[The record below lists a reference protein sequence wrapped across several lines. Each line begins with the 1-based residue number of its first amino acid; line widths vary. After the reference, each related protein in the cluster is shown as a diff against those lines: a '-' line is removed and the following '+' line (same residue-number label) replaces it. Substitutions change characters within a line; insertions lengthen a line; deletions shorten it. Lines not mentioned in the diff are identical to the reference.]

1 MSTILLVDD
10 DPNMLR
16 ALERAL
22 RQLLPPAQLR
32 IEAYADPQTAL
43 ERVCLSDFDLVIA
56 DYRMPHMNGSAMLQ
70 ALKAVA
76 PDTVR
81 IMLSASTEFSTAMSA
96 INDAHVFRF
105 IAKPWQPDEL
115 ASAVREGLQQRAALL
130 AERAGQPPPTAQE
143 LEARR
148 LEQEEP
154 GILHV
159 KRAPDGS
166 IIL

>member
-1 MSTILLVDD
+1 MNKILLVDD

-22 RQLLPPAQLR
+22 RQLLAPAELK

-43 ERVCLSDFDLVIA
+43 DRVCLCDFDLVIS
-56 DYRMPHMNGSAMLQ
+56 DYRMPQMNGSAMLQ
-70 ALKAVA
+70 ALQAVA

-81 IMLSASTEFSTAMSA
+81 IMLSASTDFSTAMSA
-96 INDAHVFRF
+96 INEAHVFRF
-105 IAKPWQPDEL
+105 LSKPWQPEEL
-115 ASAVREGLQQRAALL
+115 AAAVRAALQQRAALL
-130 AERAGQPPPTAQE
+130 AERAGQPPPSPRE
-143 LEARR
+143 LEEQR
-148 LEQEEP
+148 LEREDP

>member
-43 ERVCLSDFDLVIA
+43 ERACLSEFDLVIS
-56 DYRMPHMNGSAMLQ
+56 DYRMPHMNGSAMLR
-70 ALKAVA
+70 ALQTLA

-81 IMLSASTEFSTAMSA
+81 IMLSASTDFSTAMSA

-105 IAKPWQPDEL
+105 ISKPWQPEEL
-115 ASAVREGLQQRAALL
+115 AAAVREALQQRAALL
-130 AERAGQPPPTAQE
+130 AERAGQPAPTAQE
-143 LEARR
+143 REARR